1 MNMRPSIEDVVTI
14 LPAERSV
21 VRFDE
26 RNPPSFG
33 ELQGAGQVH
42 NKRHPRFSPTLF
54 SLRDSPAIPRR
65 QFLYGR
71 HYIRN
76 FLSATVAPGGVGKS
90 SLSIAECVAMASDRN
105 LFGVAPARPLKV
117 WYWNGE
123 DPYEEIERR
132 ITAVCLRYGVK
143 PLDLGDRLFIDSGR
157 DTEIIV
163 AEQTKSGAKVAVP
176 VEEALVAA
184 LIAGK
189 FDVFV
194 VDPVVSTHRVSEYDN
209 MAIDMVAKTFGRI
222 AGRANCAVEV
232 VHHVRKT
239 GAAEV
244 TAEDSRGAS
253 AWVAAARSV
262 RVLNRMSD
270 DEAAKAGVAND
281 ERRSYFRVGID
292 KANLAPPSK
301 AVWFNLTNVGLGNGS
316 GGEID
321 DQDYVGVVTSWKW
334 PDAFAG
340 VTASDLDG
348 VKARVAG
355 GEWRKDPQAG
365 AWVGKAV
372 AEVLGLDASNKAHRA
387 KINALLA
394 AWIKSGA
401 LLVVEGLDAA
411 RRPRLFVKAGGADQ

>member
-14 LPAERSV
+14 RPAERRV
-21 VRFDE
+21 VPFDE
-26 RNPPSFG
+26 RNPLLFG
-33 ELQGAGQVH
+33 EPQGAGQVQD
-42 NKRHPRFSPTLF
+42 KRHLQFSPTPF
-54 SLRDSPAIPRR
+54 SLRDPAAIPRR

-71 HYIRN
+71 HYIRD
-76 FLSATVAPGGVGKS
+76 FLSATVAPSGVGKS
-90 SLSIAECVAMASDRN
+90 SLSIAECVAMASGRN
-105 LFGVAPARPLKV
+105 LFGVTSARPLKV

-132 ITAVCLRYGVK
+132 IAAVCLRYGIK
-143 PLDLGDRLFIDSGR
+143 PRDLGDRLFIDSGR
-157 DTEIIV
+157 DTEVIV
-163 AEQTKSGAKVAVP
+163 AEQTKSGAKVAMP
-176 VEEALVAA
+176 VEEALVEA

-189 FDVFV
+189 FDVFI
-194 VDPVVSTHRVSEYDN
+194 VDPVVSTHRVSENDN

-222 AGRANCAVEV
+222 AGRATCGVEG

-239 GAAEV
+239 GGAEV

-270 DEAAKAGVAND
+270 DEAAKAGVADD

-292 KANLAPPSK
+292 KVNLAPPSK
-301 AVWFNLTNVGLGNGS
+301 AVWFNLANVGLGNGS
-316 GGEID
+316 GGGID

-340 VTASDLDG
+340 VTASDLDA
-348 VKARVAG
+348 VKARVASG
-355 GEWRKDPQAG
+355 DWRKDPQAH

-372 AEVLGLDASNKAHRA
+372 AEVLGLDASNKTHRA

-401 LLVVEGLDAA
+401 LVEVEGLDAA
-411 RRPRLFVKAGGADQ
+411 RRPRLFVKAGEANQ